1 MKKNAL
7 NYVLSVS
14 VIKNFRFM
22 KVILHSVIYPS
33 CKREEIEALCGKSC
47 DLLDN
52 KANPQFFK
60 DLMFKT

>member
-1 MKKNAL
+1 MKNNAI
-7 NYVLSVS
+7 NYVLSVL

-22 KVILHSVIYPS
+22 KAVLHSVKYS
-33 CKREEIEALCGKSC
+33 ACKKEEIDALCGKSC

-60 DLMFKT
+60 DLNV